1 LNRNTLW
8 KPEVSAAFLADL
20 DVICPSADNPKL
32 ASSFLNDL
40 ETAYASATAAVS
52 LKLAGIS
59 AVDLN
64 FLEKQLNIW
73 RTHHEEL
80 LEQYLRQ
87 LPSDDPLF
95 NPVSLFGTIDYGRLE
110 IAHTRALAWLLGDH
124 EHGFGSKLIESLL
137 LYLLPGRQI
146 SLTQTPRVEREY
158 QVQFGRLSTDLGR
171 IDILAEGCWEESGKE
186 VSWRLALD
194 AKIDA
199 EEAEKQLSRY
209 DEWLEQCAQPAEVIR
224 VFLTAN
230 GREARTSSAQWQTLS
245 FSELVS
251 VFRRVPGLQEKPG
264 YHFLR
269 YYLTGVLRDV
279 CGWPIPIGSDCQN
292 PYAAVSYLE
301 SVLDVAQRVH
311 RHG

>member
-1 LNRNTLW
+1 MQLPSKPFHCHCGHGWSTKGTILCRHVGCSSRYTKNSVNTDGCSLTPGKSRVVCSRQTEQDKLNRNTLW

-40 ETAYASATAAVS
+40 QTAYASATAAVS

-73 RTHHEEL
+73 RTHHDEL

-124 EHGFGSKLIESLL
+124 EHGFGSKLIESQL

-146 SLTQTPRVEREY
+146 SLT
-158 QVQFGRLSTDLGR
+158 
-171 IDILAEGCWEESGKE
+171 
-186 VSWRLALD
+186 
-194 AKIDA
+194 
-199 EEAEKQLSRY
+199 
-209 DEWLEQCAQPAEVIR
+209 
-224 VFLTAN
+224 
-230 GREARTSSAQWQTLS
+230 
-245 FSELVS
+245 
-251 VFRRVPGLQEKPG
+251 
-264 YHFLR
+264 
-269 YYLTGVLRDV
+269 
-279 CGWPIPIGSDCQN
+279 
-292 PYAAVSYLE
+292 
-301 SVLDVAQRVH
+301 
-311 RHG
+311 